1 MEPLIARIVDATG
14 LDAAIVQ
21 KAIGMI
27 LAFLVKEGPQDEVGK
42 LIDVMPGAQQ
52 AIAVSGDG
60 GPGESAGGLMGM
72 AGGGGMMALGGKLM
86 ALGISMPQMQV
97 LGRELFAWGRETA
110 GEDVM
115 GAIVGG
121 VPGLSQFV

>member
-1 MEPLIARIVDATG
+1 MEPLIARIVQATG
-14 LDAAIVQ
+14 LDAAVVQ
-21 KAIGMI
+21 KAVGMI
-27 LAFLVKEGPQDEVGK
+27 LAFLVKEGPQEEVGK

-60 GPGESAGGLMGM
+60 GPGESGGGFMGM
-72 AGGGGMMALGGKLM
+72 GGGVMALGGKLM
-86 ALGISMPQMQV
+86 GLGISMGQMQV

-115 GAIVGG
+115 GGIVGG
-121 VPGLSQFV
+121 VPGLQQFV